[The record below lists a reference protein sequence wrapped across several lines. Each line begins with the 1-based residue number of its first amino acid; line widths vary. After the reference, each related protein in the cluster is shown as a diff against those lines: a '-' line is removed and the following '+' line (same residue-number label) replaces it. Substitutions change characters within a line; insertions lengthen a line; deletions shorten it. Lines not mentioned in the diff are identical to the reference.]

1 MKNKASAIYLS
12 THVHLENRTFCMTRG
27 TIGEVKILFII
38 ACVVLKSEDNH
49 RLIKNEMQKN
59 LAMILIIDR
68 LQSFYGK

>member
-1 MKNKASAIYLS
+1 
-12 THVHLENRTFCMTRG
+12 MTRG

-59 LAMILIIDR
+59 LAMILIIRVLALMKNINDNAFA
-68 LQSFYGK
+68 LMFKMVNE

>member
-27 TIGEVKILFII
+27 TIGEMKILFII

-59 LAMILIIDR
+59 FAMILIIDR

>member
-49 RLIKNEMQKN
+49 RLIKNEMQKTLLCYSICCIETQN
-59 LAMILIIDR
+59 R
-68 LQSFYGK
+68 

>member
-1 MKNKASAIYLS
+1 
-12 THVHLENRTFCMTRG
+12 MTRG

-59 LAMILIIDR
+59 LAMILIIDT
-68 LQSFYGK
+68 

>member
-1 MKNKASAIYLS
+1 
-12 THVHLENRTFCMTRG
+12 MTRG
-27 TIGEVKILFII
+27 TIGEMKILSII

-68 LQSFYGK
+68 LQSFYGKEPS